1 MSVLTEETST
11 QATLDRVEEIED
23 VAMSFPREDP
33 RRERL
38 LRVARAELAA
48 IATVRPRTA
57 AVLLGLNEKTV
68 RAWVAEGVLTP
79 ATSSP
84 RLLLD
89 PVTLHE
95 VWHLVRD
102 LREAGTTRGLLDE
115 VYRRLSDAAI
125 LEREDLQVSLAQMR
139 RGEGRMAVPHRAS

>member
-23 VAMSFPREDP
+23 VAMTFPADDP

-38 LRVARAELAA
+38 LRVAHAELAA
-48 IATVRPRTA
+48 AAPVRPRTA
-57 AVLLGLNEKTV
+57 AGLLGLNEKTV
-68 RAWVAEGVLTP
+68 RAWVTEGVLSAA
-79 ATSSP
+79 ATSP

-89 PVTLHE
+89 PVTLHG

-102 LREAGTTRGLLDE
+102 LRDAGANRGLLDE
-115 VYRRLSDAAI
+115 VYRRLSDAAL
-125 LEREDLQVSLAQMR
+125 LERDDLQSSLAQMG
-139 RGEGRMAVPHRAS
+139 RGEGRVAVPRSAG

>member
-23 VAMSFPREDP
+23 VAMTFPPDDP
-33 RRERL
+33 RRDRL
-38 LRVARAELAA
+38 FRVARAELAA
-48 IATVRPRTA
+48 AAPVRPRTA
-57 AVLLGLNEKTV
+57 AALLGLNEKTV
-68 RAWVAEGVLTP
+68 RAWVAEGALA
-79 ATSSP
+79 ATTTSP

-102 LREAGTTRGLLDE
+102 VREAGTTRGLLDE
-115 VYRRLSDAAI
+115 VYRRLSDAA
-125 LEREDLQVSLAQMR
+125 LLDRDDLQTSLAQMG
-139 RGEGRMAVPHRAS
+139 RGEGRVVVPRRAS